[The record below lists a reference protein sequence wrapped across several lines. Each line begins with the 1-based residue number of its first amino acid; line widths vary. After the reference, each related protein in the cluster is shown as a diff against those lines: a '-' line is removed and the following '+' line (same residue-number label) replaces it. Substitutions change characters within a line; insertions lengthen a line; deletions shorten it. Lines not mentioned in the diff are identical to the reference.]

1 MISIDKLYQATD
13 DGLRILELHFPDISQ
28 CIQRNQPFKMRPEEK
43 TASARAK
50 KYNGVWKVTDFG
62 VDTKAISPIDVHMER
77 TGLRLTEAILDL
89 AARFNITDDLNRQV
103 NKPQIRKEP
112 AKADQ
117 AERSCFWE
125 FADGFTRSQCEVMGP
140 RVTADTLQAL
150 HWYPV
155 KFIAHVKDRE
165 VIYKYA
171 TDTYPIFM
179 RECWFTDKAGKPDR
193 FYKIYEPLNPEKRWR
208 FSMQPADK
216 KPASYINGLS
226 ELAAAYTAF
235 NERERANWERDPD
248 NDNKPYK
255 EQKLDRAFI
264 CSGERDALCVRAL
277 GEHPIW
283 FNSETYR
290 VSDEEYRQ
298 IMKYV
303 EVLYNIP
310 DIDTTGRIKGTE
322 LALRFIDIHTIW
334 LPETLSKYR
343 DNRGRPRKDFRDW
356 VEIYKEKRDFAE
368 LVELATPAKF
378 WTVQMIKDK
387 DRDGSPRRI
396 RYKYSIDVSCLYEF
410 LMLNGFYTLRDKHA
424 PSTRFVQITGNIVKI
439 VTSKE
444 IRNFVHQWTRQ
455 TGRPRELRN
464 LVLTTPTLS
473 QANLDS
479 LTEIDPDFTNYTER
493 AQFFYFPKFAVEV
506 TGSEIK
512 KHDNR
517 TAALDR
523 YVWDDRVIPHNIEFL
538 PDMFEISHP
547 EDIYE
552 SECFDITVNNN
563 TSNYFRYLINS
574 SRIFWRKELEQSL
587 EGWPQEE
594 ADAYRTAHKFD
605 IAGPNL
611 TPGEIQEQKQCLINK
626 IFTIGFMLHRYK
638 SESRAWAPFLMD
650 NVIGENDQCNGRS
663 GKSFM
668 LRALSHFTNWLKISG
683 RNPKILEN
691 QFCFEQISKSTDIVV
706 VDDCDEYLPF
716 RQFYDN
722 ITSEITINTKNVSA
736 YNLPYADAP
745 KFAFTTNYV
754 PKDFDGSSR
763 GRMIF
768 VVFSDYYHQS
778 TEENDYNETRSI
790 RDDFNKDL
798 FGSAYS
804 EAEWEADINFML
816 QCVKFYLSIA
826 NRQIK
831 IEPKISNIIY
841 RKYLRDMSNNFRD
854 WAEGYFAEDS
864 EHLDTLIVREEA
876 FKAYIEFSRA
886 NKTTMQRFSTQLKG
900 FCYTCDWIA
909 ELNPKE
915 FHNSSGRIMKRV
927 EVDPINHKKEPKQMI
942 YVRSRKAAERL
953 ANPEP
958 EPPQQ
963 RDLFAPATNERT
975 PF

>member
-1 MISIDKLYQATD
+1 
-13 DGLRILELHFPDISQ
+13 
-28 CIQRNQPFKMRPEEK
+28 MRPEEH
-43 TASARAK
+43 TPSARAK

-62 VDTKAISPIDVHMER
+62 VDSKAMSPIDVHMER

-89 AARFNITDDLNRQV
+89 ASRFNVTDELNRQV
-103 NKPQIRKEP
+103 NKPDIRKVP
-112 AKADQ
+112 AQADQ
-117 AERSCFWE
+117 AEKSCFWE
-125 FADGFTRSQCEVMGP
+125 FADDFTKSQCEVMGP
-140 RVTADTLQAL
+140 RVTSETLHAL

-165 VIYKYA
+165 VVYKYA

-179 RECWFTDKAGKPDR
+179 RECWFTDKDGKQDR

-208 FSMQPADK
+208 FSMQPANK

-226 ELAAAYTAF
+226 ELAAAYTSF
-235 NERERANWERDPD
+235 NERERASWERDPD
-248 NDNKPYK
+248 NDKPYK
-255 EQKLDRAFI
+255 DRKLDRAFI

-277 GEHPIW
+277 GEHPLW

-303 EVLYNIP
+303 DILYNIP
-310 DIDTTGRIKGTE
+310 DIDSTGRIKGSE
-322 LALRFIDIHTIW
+322 LALRFIDVHTVW
-334 LPETLSKYR
+334 LPDTLSTYR

-356 VEIYKEKRDFAE
+356 VEIYKEKRDFTE
-368 LVELATPAKF
+368 LIELATPAKF

-387 DRDGSPRRI
+387 DHDGAPRRP

-424 PSTRFVQITGNIVKI
+424 PSIRFVQITGNVVKD
-439 VTSKE
+439 VTAKE
-444 IRNFVHQWTRQ
+444 IRDFVHQWTRQ

-464 LVLTTPTLS
+464 LVLTTPALS
-473 QANLDS
+473 QTNLDS

-493 AQFFYFPKFAVEV
+493 SQFFYFPKFAVEV
-506 TGSEIK
+506 TGSGIK
-512 KHDNR
+512 KIDNR
-517 TAALDR
+517 TTPLDR
-523 YVWDDRVIPHNIEFL
+523 YVWEERVIPHNIDIL
-538 PDMFEISHP
+538 PDMFTITHP
-547 EDIYE
+547 EGIYE
-552 SECFDITVNNN
+552 SECFDITVNN
-563 TSNYFRYLINS
+563 TASNYFRYLINS

-587 EGWPQEE
+587 DGMTPEE
-594 ADAYRTAHKFD
+594 AEAYCTEHKFD
-605 IAGPNL
+605 IAGPQL
-611 TPGEIQEQKQCLINK
+611 APAEIQEQKQCLINK

-638 SESRAWAPFLMD
+638 SESRAMAPFLMD

-668 LRALSHFTNWLKISG
+668 LRALSHLTNWLKVSG
-683 RNPKILEN
+683 RNPKFFDN
-691 QFCFEQISKSTDIVV
+691 QFCFGQISKATDIVV

-716 RQFYDN
+716 QQFYDN
-722 ITSEITINTKNVSA
+722 ITSDITIDTKNISA
-736 YNLPYADAP
+736 YNLSYFEAP

-754 PKDFDGSSR
+754 PREFSSSSR

-768 VVFSDYYHQS
+768 VVFSDYYHVS
-778 TEENDYNETRSI
+778 SEDNDYNETRSI

-826 NRQIK
+826 PHQDK
-831 IEPKISNIIY
+831 IEPKIANIIY
-841 RKYLRDMSNNFRD
+841 RKYLRDMSDNFRD

-886 NKTTMQRFSTQLKG
+886 NKTTMQRFSTQLNG
-900 FCYTCDWIA
+900 FCYTCEWIA

-915 FHNSSGRIMKRV
+915 FHNSGGRIMKRV
-927 EVDPINHKKEPKQMI
+927 EVDPTTHKKELKQMI
-942 YVRSRKAAERL
+942 YVRSRKEADSL
-953 ANPEP
+953 AGPQPEP
-958 EPPQQ
+958 SAPPHQEK
-963 RDLFAPATNERT
+963 L

>member
-1 MISIDKLYQATD
+1 MISIDKLYRSTNG
-13 DGLRILELHFPDISQ
+13 GLWILELHFPGITE
-28 CIQRNQPFKMRPEEK
+28 CIKKNQPFKMRPEEK

-50 KYNGVWKVTDFG
+50 MYNGVWKVTDFG
-62 VDTKAISPIDVHMER
+62 VDSKAMSPIDVHMER
-77 TGLRLTEAILDL
+77 TGLRLSEAILDL
-89 AARFNITDDLNRQV
+89 ATRFNITDDLNRQV
-103 NKPQIRKEP
+103 NKPDIRKVP
-112 AKADQ
+112 AEADQ
-117 AERSCFWE
+117 IERSCFWE
-125 FADGFTRSQCEVMGP
+125 FADEFTKYQCEIMGP
-140 RVTADTLQAL
+140 HVTSDTLQSL

-165 VIYKYA
+165 VIYKYS
-171 TDTYPIFM
+171 TETYPIFM
-179 RECWFTDKAGKPDR
+179 RECWFEDSEGKRDR
-193 FYKIYEPLNPEKRWR
+193 FYKVYEPLNPEKRFR
-208 FSMQPADK
+208 FSTQPANK
-216 KPASYINGLS
+216 KPASYINGLE
-226 ELAAAYTAF
+226 ELAASYTKF
-235 NERERANWERDPD
+235 NEQERANWERDPA
-248 NDNKPYK
+248 NENKPYK
-255 EQKLDRAFI
+255 DQKLDRAFI

-290 VSDEEYRQ
+290 VTNEEYRK
-298 IMKYV
+298 IMRYV
-303 EVLYNIP
+303 EILYNIP
-310 DIDTTGRIKGTE
+310 DIDSTGRIKGSE

-334 LPETLSKYR
+334 LPEALRSYR

-356 VEIYKEKRDFAE
+356 VEIYDTKSDFNE

-378 WTVQMIKDK
+378 WTMQLIKDK
-387 DRDGSPRRI
+387 DRDGTPRRL

-424 PSTRFVQITGNIVKI
+424 PQTRFVQVIRNIVKV
-439 VTSKE
+439 VTAKE
-444 IRNFVHQWTRQ
+444 IRDFVHQWTRQ

-464 LVLTTPTLS
+464 LVLTTPALS
-473 QANLDS
+473 QTNLDS
-479 LTEIDPDFTNYTER
+479 LTEIDPDFTNYTEHS
-493 AQFFYFPKFAVEV
+493 QYFYFPKFAIEV
-506 TGSEIK
+506 SGSEMTK
-512 KHDNR
+512 YDLR
-517 TAALDR
+517 TSALDR
-523 YVWDDRVIPHNIEFL
+523 YVWEDRVIPHNIDIL
-538 PDMFEISHP
+538 PDMFEITHP
-547 EDIYE
+547 EGMDD
-552 SECFDITVNNN
+552 SEFFDISIKNN

-587 EGWPQEE
+587 ENMTPEE
-594 ADAYRTAHKFD
+594 ADRYRADHKYD
-605 IAGPNL
+605 IAGPHL
-611 TPGEIQEQKQCLINK
+611 SPGEIQEQKQCLINK

-650 NVIGENDQCNGRS
+650 NVIGDNDQCNGRS

-691 QFCFEQISKSTDIVV
+691 QFCFEQISKATDIVV

-736 YNLPYADAP
+736 YNLPYSDAP

-778 TEENDYNETRSI
+778 TEDNDYNETRSI

-798 FGSAYS
+798 FGSAYT

-826 NRQIK
+826 TKQIK
-831 IEPKISNIIY
+831 IEPKIANIIY
-841 RKYLRDMSNNFRD
+841 RKYLRDMSDNFRD

-864 EHLDTLIVREEA
+864 DRLDTLIVREEA
-876 FKAYIEFSRA
+876 FKNYTEFSRA
-886 NKTTMQRFSTQLKG
+886 YKTTMQRFSTQLTG

-909 ELNPKE
+909 ELNPQE
-915 FHNSSGRIMKRV
+915 FHNSNGRIMKRV
-927 EVDPINHKKEPKQMI
+927 EVDPVTHKKELKQMI
-942 YVRSRKAAERL
+942 YIRSCKAADAIAKSSGSEVPRQIIK
-953 ANPEP
+953 NKI
-958 EPPQQ
+958 
-963 RDLFAPATNERT
+963 ATT
-975 PF
+975 